1 MITWLRYFEV
11 YFCDVG
17 INNGET
23 TQKAELLH
31 TVHVPYAGMLHSH
44 DQYTYISIEREW
56 ALNSE
61 MHHQQGAFS
70 VVHYLEFCSGSTHL
84 IVWGLGSVQ

>member
-17 INNGET
+17 INNGEI

-44 DQYTYISIEREW
+44 
-56 ALNSE
+56 
-61 MHHQQGAFS
+61 
-70 VVHYLEFCSGSTHL
+70 VKPVHSSLHWKGMST
-84 IVWGLGSVQ
+84 